1 MPLLDKGMC
10 RRLRRFLGKRLKRR
24 TVVRIEFELA
34 TPSSKNEAH
43 EYFDPQ
49 VDEVLLIDLAD
60 AISRHCMEFH
70 DIPGFR
76 LLKYTANGKR
86 IV

>member
-10 RRLRRFLGKRLKRR
+10 RRLRRFLGKRFKRR
-24 TVVRIEFELA
+24 TVIRIEFELA
-34 TPSSKNEAH
+34 TPVSKDF
-43 EYFDPQ
+43 FDPQ
-49 VDEVLLIDLAD
+49 TDEVLLIDLAD

-70 DIPGFR
+70 DVPGFR
-76 LLKYTANGKR
+76 LLRYTANGKR